1 MSRLMGTSPSRRDES
16 VAELVQ
22 DASQQMTRL
31 VREEFALARAEMQE
45 KGKRVGRGGG
55 LFGGAGL
62 MAVLALQALVA
73 TVVIALDLVWPLWL
87 AALAVTAAL
96 FVTAGVLALLGRKE
110 VRQAGPLTPERTVYS
125 VKADAAMI
133 KEGAHR

>member
-16 VAELVQ
+16 VAELVA

-31 VREEFALARAEMQE
+31 VREEFALAKAEMQE
-45 KGKRVGRGGG
+45 KGKRAGRGGG

-62 MAVLALQALVA
+62 TAVLALQVLVA

-87 AALAVTAAL
+87 AALVVTAVL
-96 FVTAGVLALLGRKE
+96 FVVAGVLALLGKKE
-110 VRQAGPLTPERTVYS
+110 VRKAGSPAPERTVDS
-125 VKADAAMI
+125 VKADAARI
-133 KEGAHR
+133 KESAHR